1 MKPRSRYYLVSAIV
15 AFFSALIGAI
25 ELFDGRR
32 QSEDWHG
39 PAWLLI
45 ALVWVLLAHRNRTN
59 GPTKWD
65 ASSQSCQIPQTDR
78 PASTKIS
85 EPSGHI

>member
-45 ALVWVLLAHRNRTN
+45 ALVWVLLAHRNRRN
-59 GPTKWD
+59 SPTKWD
-65 ASSQSCQIPQTDR
+65 ASSRSCQIPRDGR
-78 PASTKIS
+78 AASTKIS
-85 EPSGHI
+85 EPSRHI